1 MGAVQKLATVVII
14 GLVALATV
22 LTVYIAREPDRRGSE
37 LEEQDEVAV
46 VRGTEL
52 YITYCLQCHG
62 PGGLGSSAEEENQ
75 RLGPPLNTEHYTSD
89 DPVQQ
94 QEAEELVY
102 HRLINGAPSDPRAEK
117 IMPSFAQDL
126 NEEQMNELVT
136 LVMSGSWNYV
146 YNQSVMQTGEEVAE
160 AECAENE
167 GDGEYCGDIES
178 APPVYPTAPPP
189 AEINPDGEAAEGE
202 APAGD
207 EAEPDEEE
215 DAEQGAAGGA
225 GEADDGA
232 VDGEQSEDAEGGAFQ
247 LEADDPYEWS
257 EYELTLAPGDTIE
270 VTNVGFSQHDFT
282 VDDLGIAENLPNGEP
297 VTITIPEDAE
307 PGDYEFYCSVPGH
320 YEAGMVG
327 TLTIEA
333 P

>member
-22 LTVYIAREPDRRGSE
+22 LTVYIAREPERRSSE
-37 LEEQDEVAV
+37 AAEQEDVSI

-52 YITYCLQCHG
+52 YITFCLQCHG
-62 PGGLGSSAEEENQ
+62 PAGQGSAAEEENQ
-75 RLGPPLNTEHYTSD
+75 RLGPPLNTEFLQSD
-89 DPVQQ
+89 EPVKEQA
-94 QEAEELVY
+94 AEDLIY

-126 NEEQMNELVT
+126 NEEQMNDLVT
-136 LVMSGSWNYV
+136 LIQSGNWNYV
-146 YNQSVMQTGEEVAE
+146 YNTAVTETGEAVAE
-160 AECAENE
+160 AECNDEDAE
-167 GDGEYCGDIES
+167 GEYCGNIEA
-178 APPVYPTAPPP
+178 APPVYPTSPPP
-189 AEINPDGEAAEGE
+189 EEA
-202 APAGD
+202 
-207 EAEPDEEE
+207 EE
-215 DAEQGAAGGA
+215 DADAGQDA
-225 GEADDGA
+225 GEDTEAGDTDA
-232 VDGEQSEDAEGGAFQ
+232 ASGEATVQ

-257 EYELTLAPGDTIE
+257 LYEIAVAPGDTIE

-282 VDDLGIAENLPNGEP
+282 VDELGISEDLPNDEP

-307 PGDYEFYCSVPGH
+307 PGEYEFYCSVPGH
-320 YEAGMVG
+320 REGGMVG